1 MKFSSDY
8 VQIILNSRSLHRS
21 FSSTLLRACF
31 FFTLILMKYTWITNL
46 FTISLKQVQS
56 FLLRTYKIPNTINY
70 ERWKEAEKDCE
81 MENVFFG
88 ICKNNVGGT
97 EDDIRSE
104 QVEDCAFREMFGCSV
119 LTSIIAWKLLSRYD
133 MLPCGGKIH
142 HLLWTLFF
150 MKTYSKSKVMASTAG
165 TDEKTMRKW
174 VWLFIPALASLHT
187 VVVSFWWWLMPYYS
201 KCTLLIL
208 SNKSTV

>member
-1 MKFSSDY
+1 MKGGKK
-8 VQIILNSRSLHRS
+8 QKKI
-21 FSSTLLRACF
+21 AKWKMCF
-31 FFTLILMKYTWITNL
+31 LAYARIMWG
-46 FTISLKQVQS
+46 
-56 FLLRTYKIPNTINY
+56 R
-70 ERWKEAEKDCE
+70 
-81 MENVFFG
+81 
-88 ICKNNVGGT
+88 T

-119 LTSIIAWKLLSRYD
+119 LTSIIAWKLLARYD

-187 VVVSFWWWLMPYYS
+187 VVVSFR
-201 KCTLLIL
+201 
-208 SNKSTV
+208 